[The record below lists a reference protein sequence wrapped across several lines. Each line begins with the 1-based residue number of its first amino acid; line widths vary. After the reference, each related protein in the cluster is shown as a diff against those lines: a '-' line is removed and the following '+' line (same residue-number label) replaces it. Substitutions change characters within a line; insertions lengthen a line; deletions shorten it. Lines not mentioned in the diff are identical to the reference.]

1 MSKKETLK
9 SICDEILSRSI
20 LSQEDIESI
29 ILSRLDFLLTEI
41 AKNKLNSYE
50 KRQRKLLSELKSS
63 NSKRESKDITNKL
76 QKNKLMKK
84 QFNIIHSESVQ
95 QSNYIALKKFIRD
108 KGEVGLLNEFYSTIN
123 K

>member
-1 MSKKETLK
+1 MSKKEALK

-29 ILSRLDFLLTEI
+29 IYSRLDFLLTEI
-41 AKNKLNSYE
+41 AKNKLNNYE

-63 NSKRESKDITNKL
+63 GSKIESRNTTNKL

-84 QFNIIHSESVQ
+84 QFNLIYSESVQ
-95 QSNYIALKKFIRD
+95 QSNYMALKKFIKD

>member
-20 LSQEDIESI
+20 LSQEDIERI
-29 ILSRLDFLLTEI
+29 IQSRLDFLLTEI
-41 AKNKLNSYE
+41 AMDKLNSYE
-50 KRQRKLLSELKSS
+50 KKQRKLLIELKSS
-63 NSKRESKDITNKL
+63 NSKRESKEITNKL

-95 QSNYIALKKFIRD
+95 QSNYTALKKFIRD
-108 KGEVGLLNEFYSTIN
+108 KGEVVLLDEFYSTIN

>member
-108 KGEVGLLNEFYSTIN
+108 KGDVGLLDEFYSTIN